1 MGTYFITA
9 KIKRDLTNGGMY
21 FSGTPT
27 AVNAAGT
34 FKMNRPVSVSAGP
47 VVTLSTGV
55 ADSPLNAGQIN
66 GVVAQPVSFVSV
78 LSTGGVADGT
88 TDNMTAIAAAMS
100 QAALLSHKTVFFPA
114 GTYAYNGNITV
125 SGVTMAGIGPTSI
138 LLAQNPSQR
147 AIFLVASSAQLKS
160 VLLQNSA
167 STVAANTSLDYAGVV
182 AKGSAFLVHNV
193 YIDGVAGRGVDVGN
207 SADGVV
213 LQNTFSGCRA
223 ASVFIHSAAH
233 NVLVKLNYAT
243 KTTGI
248 MGVVAATADTAA
260 CSAIEIAYN
269 WVADNSGTAASILL
283 AGCRNGSVHNN
294 LVQSN
299 SAHAGIVIAQD
310 GQNTPYANLSCS
322 VEYNTIENCGLSSNN
337 TAALMVYNT
346 SVTSVSV
353 MVRRNRIINNVNGE
367 PGIRAFGP
375 HSATTLDNNQISA
388 GTAYVDQQTA
398 GISTILFAG
407 GNAGYPFTTPGVA
420 VGTESPHNATIPPL
434 SEIIDS
440 LGVTWTLDAN
450 RTALRNG
457 VATISNAI
465 DLLLYWN
472 RVVYQNTVNGWWRW
486 DDNSAAANKWT
497 ATTDPRVVQSTPP
510 TFPTLSRHPNDFLQ
524 AGNPAIATYWIDD
537 NRWGSAG
544 INEGIGNAP
553 STPADGFPRRVVA
566 TYWEA
571 YNSFNQ
577 SYVRIQNISTFYNVI
592 FLFHCQ
598 FNGDGSPN
606 FPWFSASEVRAA
618 DIQTCRNRGQKVIL
632 TVGGAGNG
640 FQFTTRT
647 QSNNFIAG
655 IQTIIS
661 QMGGVDGLDFNNYE
675 QLPPSQ
681 TIINEIIF
689 IAQSLKSIYGNNFAI
704 TTPPEPTDNTQYMEL
719 ARQLDAQ
726 GLLTWVSPQYYDRTD
741 VKSANVIFNF
751 TARWISAVAQASQV
765 VIGLGAGNYNTG
777 AATTLAEANREVDR
791 VLSANPTLRGV
802 FSWNANFDNQQGFAF
817 GSNFWNKFSAADV
830 GSGNISAGAFTQT
843 VERALSV
850 GPSGEIGFKT
860 QWSWPFSVN
869 GVLVDGGPFS
879 EVKAFPSIIFGARP
893 GFAASG
899 RYPAF
904 EKAVRLPDGVTVT
917 SPPADAPQAVAA
929 NWVPAGGSVSTVSPS
944 GKTPGSN
951 LPKQL
956 LISAGSLIVT
966 GRLSSSATGKA
977 HVSCDVWLQA
987 PANPTQTAGF
997 MNSPITH
1004 EIMVPLRNFGGYGA
1018 HGNRGQTWTHDV
1030 TIEGVLYH
1038 VYAAMSS
1045 NGALLYSFGSL
1056 NPAYTNEETGSGRT
1070 GWKFIVFQHDGT
1082 AHPLLADG
1090 SFRINLGAMLNHCKT
1105 RFDSRGITW
1114 VQGTE
1119 HAVAVEIG
1127 VEPVVGQGECIIWDY
1142 KVV

>member
-1 MGTYFITA
+1 MGTYVVSM
-9 KIKRDLTNGGMY
+9 KVKRNAGGDGMY
-21 FSGTPT
+21 FSGTPV

-34 FKMNRPVSVSAGP
+34 FKTHRFVTGSAAA

-55 ADSPLNAGQIN
+55 VDSPLNAGQIN

-78 LSTGGVADGT
+78 LATGGVADGT

-100 QAALLSHKTVFFPA
+100 QAAALSHKTVLIPT
-114 GTYAYNGNITV
+114 GTFAYNGNLTI
-125 SGVTMAGIGPTSI
+125 SGVTVAGVGPSSI

-147 AIFLVASSAQLKS
+147 GIFLVGSSAQLKS

-167 STVAANTSLDYAGVV
+167 TAFAAAVASVDYAGVV

-193 YIDGVAGRGVDVGN
+193 YIDEVAGAGIDIAN

-213 LQNTFSGCRA
+213 LQNTLSGCKA
-223 ASVFIHSAAH
+223 NAIIAH
-233 NVLVKLNYAT
+233 GGAHDLLVKLNFVQKAT
-243 KTTGI
+243 GTVGLI
-248 MGVVAATADTAA
+248 AATADAVQVVN
-260 CSAIEIAYN
+260 SEWSYN
-269 WVADNSGTAASILL
+269 WIKDNSGTATCMLI
-283 AGCRNGSVHNN
+283 AGGRNASVHNN
-294 LVQSN
+294 LCQSN

-310 GQNTPYANLSCS
+310 GALTDKANLSCS
-322 VEYNTIENCGLSSNN
+322 VEYNTIENCGRSSNN
-337 TAALMVYNT
+337 TAALLAYNT
-346 SVTSVSV
+346 SITSVGV
-353 MVRRNRIINNVNGE
+353 MVRRNRIIHTQAE

-388 GTAYVDQQTA
+388 GVAYVDAPTA
-398 GISTILFAG
+398 GVVTNLFAG
-407 GNAGYPFTTPGVA
+407 GNAGYPFTTPGL
-420 VGTESPHNATIPPL
+420 GESPHNSTIPPL
-434 SEIIDS
+434 SELVDS
-440 LGVTWTLDAN
+440 NNVVWTLDAN

-472 RVVYQNTVNGWWRW
+472 RRVYQNTVNGWWVW
-486 DDNSAAANKWT
+486 DDNIVAPANGWV
-497 ATTDPRVVQSTPP
+497 ATTDPRVIQSTPP
-510 TFPTLSRHPNDFLQ
+510 TFPALSRHPADFLQ
-524 AGNPAIATYWIDD
+524 VGNPAIATYWIDD
-537 NRWGSAG
+537 NRWGAAG
-544 INEGIGNAP
+544 ISEGIGNAP
-553 STPADGFPRRVVA
+553 SIPADGFPRRIVA

-606 FPWFSASEVRAA
+606 FPWLSPSEVRAV
-618 DIQTCRNRGQKVIL
+618 DVQTCRNRGQKVIL

-640 FQFTTRT
+640 FQFTNRT
-647 QSNNFIAG
+647 LSNNFIAG

-661 QMGGVDGLDFNNYE
+661 QLGGVDGLDFNNYE

-681 TIINEIIF
+681 TTITEIKF
-689 IAQSLKSIYGNNFAI
+689 IASSLKSIYGSQFAI

-726 GLLTWVSPQYYDRTD
+726 NTLTWVSPQYYDRTD
-741 VKSANVIFNF
+741 VKAVDVIFNF
-751 TARWISAVAQASQV
+751 TNRWISAVAQASQV
-765 VIGLGAGNYNTG
+765 VIGLGSGNYNTG
-777 AATTLAEANREVDR
+777 AATTLAEANREVNR
-791 VLSANPTLRGV
+791 VLSAHPTIRGV
-802 FSWNANFDNQQGFAF
+802 FSWNANFDATQGFAF
-817 GSNFWNKFSAADV
+817 GSNFHNRFSAVDAAA
-830 GSGNISAGAFTQT
+830 GGNISAGAFTQV
-843 VERALSV
+843 VERALTA
-850 GPSGEIGFKT
+850 GPEGQIAFKT

-869 GVLVDGGPFS
+869 GVTVDGGPFS
-879 EVKAFPSIIFGARP
+879 EVKAFPSIIYGARP
-893 GFAASG
+893 GYRASG
-899 RYPAF
+899 AYPAF

-917 SPPADAPQAVAA
+917 SPPANAPQAVAS
-929 NWVPAGGSVSTVSPS
+929 NWVAAGGSVSTVAPS
-944 GKTPGSN
+944 GATNSN
-951 LPKQL
+951 LPRQL
-956 LISAGSLIVT
+956 LISAGTLIVT
-966 GRLSSSATGKA
+966 GRLSASATGKA

-1004 EIMVPLRNFGGYGA
+1004 EIMVPLKNFGGYGA
-1018 HGNRGQTWTHDV
+1018 HGNRGQTHTHDV
-1030 TIEGVLYH
+1030 VIEGVNYH
-1038 VYAAMSS
+1038 VYAAMST
-1045 NGALLYSFGSL
+1045 NGALLYSFGGL
-1056 NPAYTNEETGSGRT
+1056 NPNYINEETGSGRT

-1090 SFRINLGAMLNHCKT
+1090 SFRINLGAMINHCRT
-1105 RFDSRGITW
+1105 RVDSRGIAW